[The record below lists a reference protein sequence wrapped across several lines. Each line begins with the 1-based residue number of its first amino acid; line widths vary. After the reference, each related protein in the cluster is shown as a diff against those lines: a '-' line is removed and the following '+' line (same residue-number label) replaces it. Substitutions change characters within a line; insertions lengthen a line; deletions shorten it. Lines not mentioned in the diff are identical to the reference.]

1 MATDTTDTAGKKK
14 FAFRDVRRAAEL
26 LASGRPP
33 KSVTMKFI
41 NPVSKKLSKLKNKIS
56 AARARVSRD
65 VSGAMPAFM
74 RTAAASAATNALL
87 GTAAAMFVAKLAGK
101 VKLPGVGKLGG
112 AVSKVQSAAGLV
124 ALGASIVEES
134 NPDKIRRPLKEGLSA
149 SASAMAEPLAKTAA
163 AGIAT
168 SLMSGSPLASGL
180 PTVPRQ
186 FKTTASLFKSPR
198 FFNPK
203 NESFALDQ
211 AEAIVAASAV
221 KQVTISTSAGRL
233 YPQRGLLEDE
243 LMHRL
248 TLLAENVYAP
258 TNQYSVLA
266 GWGALTILE
275 GFRAENSTTS
285 AHEIGE
291 AIDITLGNGDLTNA
305 ERCFQL
311 AVWMRDH
318 ILYDQLIL
326 CFDASGGGQVWI
338 HASFRLTARRRQV
351 LTKAF
356 NDTHTDGLHHY
367 QYASATT
374 EQTTLV
380 TEGENFSAMLANRQA
395 RLQPVGLDTA
405 LPQTS
410 GGLSNIDV
418 SAPGNS
424 TPDGSPAGGSTG
436 NESTTPSPNT
446 GGGGEQ
452 NWPDGTGSGSQPLI

>member
-1 MATDTTDTAGKKK
+1 
-14 FAFRDVRRAAEL
+14 
-26 LASGRPP
+26 
-33 KSVTMKFI
+33 
-41 NPVSKKLSKLKNKIS
+41 
-56 AARARVSRD
+56 
-65 VSGAMPAFM
+65 
-74 RTAAASAATNALL
+74 
-87 GTAAAMFVAKLAGK
+87 
-101 VKLPGVGKLGG
+101 
-112 AVSKVQSAAGLV
+112 
-124 ALGASIVEES
+124 
-134 NPDKIRRPLKEGLSA
+134 
-149 SASAMAEPLAKTAA
+149 LAKTAA

-233 YPQRGLLEDE
+233 YSQRGLLEDE

-258 TNQYSVLA
+258 TNQYSILA

-418 SAPGNS
+418 SAPGNC
-424 TPDGSPAGGSTG
+424 TPDGSPPGGPAGGSTG
-436 NESTTPSPNT
+436 NESTTPSSNT
-446 GGGGEQ
+446 GGGAEQ
-452 NWPDGTGSGSQPLI
+452 NWPNGTGSESQPLI